1 MRNAVWLEK
10 HWRVRRPEKCPNR
23 LASALLGGV
32 DVKQLCQVWQD
43 RDAGFKELQ
52 PKGSGEQLMH
62 RRERTE
68 HLKSNIK
75 YLIKS
80 RGETQLSLCN
90 ASGLTRTTIY
100 NILEGKVSNVQQSTI
115 RKISDFFGVSYD
127 EIETVDFEE
136 KEIIES
142 SISPQGNMN
151 PAAVPIIKE
160 RLLMVS
166 MAKRIGEL
174 VTLSPLTYYF
184 GTSCNLIAVLLE
196 NEIPGVN
203 EPGDLLIV
211 QKGSSSEDK
220 EKLVYDKLTEKL
232 LVLNDARSDSDR
244 MIVIGDIIEER
255 FHVGL

>member
-1 MRNAVWLEK
+1 
-10 HWRVRRPEKCPNR
+10 
-23 LASALLGGV
+23 
-32 DVKQLCQVWQD
+32 
-43 RDAGFKELQ
+43 
-52 PKGSGEQLMH
+52 MH
-62 RRERTE
+62 KRERTE

-115 RKISDFFGVSYD
+115 RKISDFFGVSYE

-160 RLLMVS
+160 SLLLANMD
-166 MAKRIGEL
+166 KRIGEL
-174 VTLSPLTYYF
+174 ATLYPLTYYF
-184 GTSCNLIAVLLE
+184 DTSHNLIAVLLE
-196 NEIPGVN
+196 SEIDGMN

-211 QKGSSSEDK
+211 QKGSSTDDK
-220 EKLVYDKLTEKL
+220 EKLAYDKLSGKL
-232 LVLNDARSDSDR
+232 LILNDVCCDADH
-244 MIVIGDIIEER
+244 MIVVGDIIEER
-255 FHVGL
+255 FNVDP